1 MIQFSNKWTCFF
13 VTRGHLFCDT
23 RTVSHQNWCTPLNL
37 TNMSHI
43 FSSNHKNIEIMK
55 NHIDFDNM
63 ECTWCS
69 SNMTFHKGQKW
80 PKKWVFPAIRF
91 NYSFGKARCTS
102 KGQQIK
108 WVGHLKHTLQL
119 HDHFTSNSGKF
130 LYENNIFKPFLAQKC
145 FISSQF

>member
-55 NHIDFDNM
+55 NCIDFDNM
-63 ECTWCS
+63 GGTWCS
-69 SNMTFHKGQKW
+69 SNTTFHKGQKW
-80 PKKWVFPAIRF
+80 LKKPAKSGFSCNKIQLFIWKSKMHLIRSA
-91 NYSFGKARCTS
+91 NQVGRSFEAYLTTS
-102 KGQQIK
+102 WPFHIKFWQIF
-108 WVGHLKHTLQL
+108 V
-119 HDHFTSNSGKF
+119 
-130 LYENNIFKPFLAQKC
+130 QKRH
-145 FISSQF
+145 I